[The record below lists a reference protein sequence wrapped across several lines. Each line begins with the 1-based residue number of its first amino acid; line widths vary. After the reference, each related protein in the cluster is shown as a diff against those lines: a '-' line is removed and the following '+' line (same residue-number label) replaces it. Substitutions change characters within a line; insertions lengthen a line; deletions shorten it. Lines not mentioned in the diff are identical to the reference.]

1 MIIRRAKEEDI
12 AYIMRLLGQ
21 ILNLHAKLRPDIFV
35 PNMSKFRE
43 EDVIRKISDDDKPIF
58 VAELDGR
65 VVGYAFTEIKVYS
78 EDFHQKIRE
87 MKVDDLCVD
96 ESMRG
101 KRIGEEMFAFLKEE
115 AKRLGCYE
123 IWLNVWE
130 GNEAAKN
137 FYKKQGM
144 KIKSY
149 QMEWIL

>member
-12 AYIMRLLGQ
+12 ADIMRLLGQ

-96 ESMRG
+96 ENMRG

-115 AKRLGCYE
+115 AKRLGCYG

-144 KIKSY
+144 KTKSY

>member
-12 AYIMRLLGQ
+12 ADIMRLLGQ

-96 ESMRG
+96 ENMRG

>member
-12 AYIMRLLGQ
+12 ADIMRLLGQ

-115 AKRLGCYE
+115 AKRLGCYG

>member
-12 AYIMRLLGQ
+12 ADIMRLLGQ

>member
-12 AYIMRLLGQ
+12 ADIMRLLGQ

-96 ESMRG
+96 ENMRG

-115 AKRLGCYE
+115 AKRLGCYG